1 MKLPMR
7 LPPRT
12 DTWPAQRRPPAC
24 LAALAQSSVVSP
36 ASTAVTSETSHPGI
50 SEACC
55 LSLSLSLRE
64 RCDAPPLSLL
74 TLPTNSLPRQ
84 LPHVTIE
91 RLLGGKISHFPPGR
105 GL

>member
-55 LSLSLSLRE
+55 LSLSLSERE
-64 RCDAPPLSLL
+64 MRRPPSLSVDFA
-74 TLPTNSLPRQ
+74 NQ
-84 LPHVTIE
+84 LVASPASSRHE

-105 GL
+105 GLC